1 MRVEGGISVAGF
13 QHNGTGQNIN
23 NTVEKSNMS
32 PNRGESNIG
41 AINDVNLKRNIDQK
55 DLQQAIDDVN
65 KSVKAYNRKLQY
77 SVHEKTN
84 TIMVKVIDTSEGR
97 DEVIRELPPEKI
109 LDMVA
114 KMWEM
119 AGIIVDERV

>member
-13 QHNGTGQNIN
+13 QHNGTGQNTN
-23 NTVEKSNMS
+23 NTVENSNMS
-32 PNRGESNIG
+32 PNRGEGNVE
-41 AINDVNLKRNIDQK
+41 AINDVNLKRNMDQK
-55 DLQQAIDDVN
+55 DLQQAINDVN
-65 KSVKAYNRKLQY
+65 KSVKAYNRRLQY